1 MERVNLNMVLED
13 DVRSTQAPLS
23 DRLDARIQ
31 ISDEMPTLNS
41 EDITDHDLH
50 PDNPLLTS
58 GNENVS
64 QPEGTAEP
72 YVPWFGDTSQ
82 QGIIPRFYL
91 LHSRLGIQVLW
102 LLIMLWA
109 GACIFA
115 LDGPISYLVP
125 LDTWIRVVHSGLF
138 ALSGVINW
146 VPAMCV
152 YEFLLLNPNL
162 SKMRTRIVI
171 VIGATFFGL
180 LLWPYYALVSKTNFP
195 YWKGPL
201 NFDIRH
207 SLQTWS
213 TGTVPQSFRGCD
225 ARVESQQWSLFLP
238 DTYNTQFA
246 RTVSVYENSTM
257 RLDYYPAFNMELFHS
272 IQMSQTL
279 CGQGFMGNTDLY
291 GLGIRTGLYL
301 QWISALFA
309 NNLLPDTRQELQKI
323 YLIFS
328 LAICLATIIAS
339 LAKTCTFSIEIE
351 IMYWMYLGGYICVFG
366 TAPCSI
372 KLGSEMKWIKI
383 DWRIVLLF
391 TTHALMYYHVVWFIW
406 HAYDRVF
413 SRMPCGTY
421 HFFLVPLLDPS
432 EVFWVLRDCLNH
444 LLIPLIPL
452 LSLFPFIGLLLISE
466 IKHAIQDFATY
477 QLFFQRAAMSDS
489 DQAESTE
496 PNDTSVK
503 KSIRSRLY
511 RSIKWIYMKFRVLC
525 ELPSRGRGG
534 IRLVTPI
541 DVKKRRFV
549 GLIHL
554 RT

>member
-1 MERVNLNMVLED
+1 MVSED
-13 DVRSTQAPLS
+13 DVHSTQAPLS

-41 EDITDHDLH
+41 EDIRDHDLH
-50 PDNPLLTS
+50 PDNPLHTS

-72 YVPWFGDTSQ
+72 YVPWLGGTSRI
-82 QGIIPRFYL
+82 GIIPRFQGQL
-91 LHSRLGIQVLW
+91 CFLSNLVLVEAMCLW
-102 LLIMLWA
+102 TFVALIPSS
-109 GACIFA
+109 G
-115 LDGPISYLVP
+115 DP
-125 LDTWIRVVHSGLF
+125 DNNWILF
-138 ALSGVINW
+138 FLMCVIALSGFINW
-146 VPAMCV
+146 APALIAYV
-152 YEFLLLNPNL
+152 FLLRNPNL
-162 SKMRTRIVI
+162 SKMKTGLVIIV
-171 VIGATFFGL
+171 GATFFGL
-180 LLWPYYALVSKTNFP
+180 LLWPYYALVSKTNLP
-195 YWKGPL
+195 YSSASGKELGHD
-201 NFDIRH
+201 F
-207 SLQTWS
+207 QTWS

-225 ARVESQQWSLFLP
+225 ARVESQQSSLFLP
-238 DTYNTQFA
+238 DIYNTQFA
-246 RTVSVYENSTM
+246 RTVSFYKNSTM
-257 RLDYYPAFNMELFHS
+257 EWTYHPAFNMELFHS
-272 IQMSQTL
+272 IRMSQNL
-279 CGQGFMGNTDLY
+279 CGQGFIGNTDLY

-351 IMYWMYLGGYICVFG
+351 IMYWMYLGGYICVFD

-383 DWRIVLLF
+383 DWRTVLLF
-391 TTHALMYYHVVWFIW
+391 TTHALMYYHGIWFIW
-406 HAYDRVF
+406 YAYDRVF

-432 EVFWVLRDCLNH
+432 EVFWALRDCLNY
-444 LLIPLIPL
+444 LLIPFIPL

-466 IKHAIQDFATY
+466 IKHAIQDSAIY
-477 QLFFQRAAMSDS
+477 QLFFQRAAMSDR
-489 DQAESTE
+489 DQAEFTE
-496 PNDTSVK
+496 PDDTSAK
-503 KSIRSRLY
+503 KSIGSKLY
-511 RSIKWIYMKFRVLC
+511 RSIKRIYMNFREFC
-525 ELPSRGRGG
+525 ELPSRSRGG